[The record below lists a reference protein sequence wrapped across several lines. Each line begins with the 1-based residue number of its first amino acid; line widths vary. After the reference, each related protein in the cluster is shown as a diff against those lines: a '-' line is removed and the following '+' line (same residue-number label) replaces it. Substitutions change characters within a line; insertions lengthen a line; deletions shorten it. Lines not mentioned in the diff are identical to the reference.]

1 MILRDVI
8 NKDLLYGVVPSGV
21 CNYSGG
27 GGGRF
32 VYITT
37 LKALP

>member
-8 NKDLLYGVVPSGV
+8 NKNLLYGVVPSGV

-27 GGGRF
+27 GGGDGL
-32 VYITT
+32 YI
-37 LKALP
+37 LQL